1 MEQREREIR
10 EAREAGVRALE
21 SLEEAKDSLGSARGW
36 GIFDLLGGGAISGF
50 LKHSKIQNAK
60 DCLNEAKRDLER
72 FGRELSDVQDIQGLN
87 LEIGD
92 FLTFADFFFD
102 GFLADV
108 MVQSRI
114 RETQREIDDAISRV
128 KKLLR
133 RLEEY

>member
-108 MVQSRI
+108 MVQNRI
-114 RETQREIDDAISRV
+114 REAQREIDDAISHV